1 MKNQEKTQEVILA
14 PMTGTAVAITDVPD
28 PIFTEKILG
37 DGIAIIPTDGK
48 IVSPVDGVV
57 SNVVETGN
65 IYEIT

>member
-1 MKNQEKTQEVILA
+1 MKNQGKTQEVILA

-48 IVSPVDGVV
+48 WSDNFNTYGA
-57 SNVVETGN
+57 
-65 IYEIT
+65 

>member
-1 MKNQEKTQEVILA
+1 MKNQGKTQEVILA

-48 IVSPVDGVV
+48 IVSP
-57 SNVVETGN
+57 S
-65 IYEIT
+65 